1 MQYGTFKILEGGWV
15 VLSWDSFASCL
26 DTFRALSQVLGAY
39 QQIKIIIMAWL
50 KGSWFLMVVPEGL
63 DRLR

>member
-1 MQYGTFKILEGGWV
+1 MQYGTLKNLEGGWV

-26 DTFRALSQVLGAY
+26 NTPRALSQVLGAY

-50 KGSWFLMVVPEGL
+50 KGSWFLMVVHDSL